1 MKLLSLMVGEMGV
14 NCYIPYCEE
23 TMKGVVIDPGDN
35 GDKILRLTAKNDVQ
49 IKMILLTHGH
59 FDHIGS
65 VKEIKEQTE
74 ALVAIHSEDAEMLTN
89 PSKNLS
95 IFVGQESI
103 QSPADILIEDGRELQ
118 IGAMKLTAIHTPGHT
133 PGGLCY
139 LSDEILFTGDT
150 LFEGSVGRT
159 DFPSGSQQVL
169 MQSIYDKLMV
179 LDDDLKIYPGHGRVS
194 TLGKERETNPFL
206 QGREDYDF

>member
-23 TMKGVVIDPGDN
+23 TLQGAVIDPGSN
-35 GDKILRLTAKNDVQ
+35 GNRILSLAEKHNVKITMV
-49 IKMILLTHGH
+49 LLTHGH

-65 VKEIKEQTE
+65 VKELKEKTG
-74 ALVAIHSEDAEMLTN
+74 ALVAIHSEDAEMLIN
-89 PSKNLS
+89 PAKNLS
-95 IFVGQESI
+95 SFVGLESI
-103 QSPADILIEDGRELQ
+103 QCSADMLIEDGEELQ
-118 IGAMKLTAIHTPGHT
+118 IGNMKLKAIHTPGHT

-159 DFPSGSQQVL
+159 DFPGGSQHTL
-169 MQSIYDKLMV
+169 MQSINDKL
-179 LDDDLKIYPGHGRVS
+179 LILNDGLKVYPGHGRVT
-194 TLGKERETNPFL
+194 TLGRERETNPFL
-206 QGREDYDF
+206 QDREDFDF

>member
-1 MKLLSLMVGEMGV
+1 MMVGEMGV

-23 TMKGVVIDPGDN
+23 TMKAVVIDPGDN
-35 GDKILRLTAKNDVQ
+35 GDKILRLTEKNNVQ
-49 IKMILLTHGH
+49 ITMILLTHGH

-65 VKEIKEQTE
+65 VKEIKERTG
-74 ALVAIHSEDAEMLTN
+74 ALVAIHSEDADMLTN

-95 IFVGQESI
+95 SFVGHESI

-118 IGAMKLTAIHTPGHT
+118 IGTMKLTAIHTPGHT
-133 PGGLCY
+133 PGGICY

-159 DFPSGSQQVL
+159 DLPGGSQHVL
-169 MQSIYDKLMV
+169 MQSINEKLMV
-179 LDDDLKIYPGHGRVS
+179 LADELKIYPGHGRVS

-206 QGREDYDF
+206 QDREDFDF

>member
-1 MKLLSLMVGEMGV
+1 
-14 NCYIPYCEE
+14 
-23 TMKGVVIDPGDN
+23 
-35 GDKILRLTAKNDVQ
+35 
-49 IKMILLTHGH
+49 
-59 FDHIGS
+59 
-65 VKEIKEQTE
+65 
-74 ALVAIHSEDAEMLTN
+74 
-89 PSKNLS
+89 
-95 IFVGQESI
+95 
-103 QSPADILIEDGRELQ
+103 
-118 IGAMKLTAIHTPGHT
+118 MKLTAIHTPGHT